1 MYFVTAAAL
10 WPVDD
15 VRLDVAGLFG
25 GPAGMRRRGPSM
37 KWFFEPPYGG
47 DGSGTAPPHGGDGSG
62 TGPGLDDGAAPGL
75 IGLPEAVRLR
85 HGVRVLDP
93 QAAEVVPGV
102 SFDREIQPTVYRA
115 RTLLVPGDLLR
126 EPAAVAAI
134 NRVLESTGM
143 RLVAPEEDAEEDAG
157 EERGEGALFEVL
169 RDLPRP
175 AVLAPTGTAPVVV
188 DAWRALQTLRAAG
201 TLQRAGA
208 DEGLPGSRAGADEGL
223 PGSRAGAD
231 EAVPGSRAGLDE
243 AVVWRISLEHLLVG
257 SAITGSP
264 IDNGPGGIAGGPGGS
279 SGGVGPTTTDSYLFS
294 GGDPRTPVAVVL
306 APPRR
311 RSAGECR
318 ADYGRRPV
326 VAVLDTGVRAHPWL
340 DVTGDPGGGYGL
352 AADGFVTVDYAIQ
365 DAIRR
370 AGERARDHGDRPRQV
385 IRDPWDAPVAENPLV
400 GELSPALGHGTF
412 IAGIVRQVVP
422 DARVLAVRIIH
433 SDDVCYEGDV
443 ICALRHLATRIAL
456 AADGDPAAMIDVVSL
471 SFGYFAES
479 AADLVLTS
487 GLWQAI
493 EILLDL
499 GVVVVAAAGNYS
511 TSRPFY
517 PAAFAIQPAPVPVIS
532 VGALN
537 PNGTKA
543 VFSNEG
549 NWVTAWAQGAAV
561 VSAYPVDAN
570 ASRTPELRVRALARA
585 DRESLDPDDYSGG
598 FAVWSGTS
606 FSAPGLAALI
616 AGSLLDGAAGDGL
629 RLDQPGVQAARER
642 AAAAVANLR
651 GEHGA

>member
-47 DGSGTAPPHGGDGSG
+47 DGSGTAPPRGGDGSG
-62 TGPGLDDGAAPGL
+62 TGPGLDDGGAPGL

-93 QAAEVVPGV
+93 QAAEVVPGL

-126 EPAAVAAI
+126 EPAAMAAM

-157 EERGEGALFEVL
+157 EDRGEGALFEVL

-201 TLQRAGA
+201 TLQ
-208 DEGLPGSRAGADEGL
+208 RAGADEGL

-606 FSAPGLAALI
+606 FSAPGLAALV

>member
-1 MYFVTAAAL
+1 MYFVMAAAL

-201 TLQRAGA
+201 TLQ
-208 DEGLPGSRAGADEGL
+208 RAGADEGL

-517 PAAFAIQPAPVPVIS
+517 PAAFAIQTAPVPVIS

-606 FSAPGLAALI
+606 FSAPGLAALV

>member
-1 MYFVTAAAL
+1 
-10 WPVDD
+10 
-15 VRLDVAGLFG
+15 
-25 GPAGMRRRGPSM
+25 M

-47 DGSGTAPPHGGDGSG
+47 DGSDTGPPHGGDGSG
-62 TGPGLDDGAAPGL
+62 AGPGLGDDAAPGL
-75 IGLPEAVRLR
+75 IGLPESVRLR
-85 HGVRVLDP
+85 HGVRALDP
-93 QAAEVVPGV
+93 QAAEVLPGV
-102 SFDREIQPTVYRA
+102 SFDQEIQPTVYRA

-126 EPAAVAAI
+126 DPAAVAAM

-143 RLVAPEEDAEEDAG
+143 RLVAPEEDAEE
-157 EERGEGALFEVL
+157 ERGEGALFEVL

-175 AVLAPTGTAPVVV
+175 AILAPTGTVPVVI
-188 DAWRALQTLRAAG
+188 DAWKALQMLRAAG
-201 TLQRAGA
+201 GLQRAGW
-208 DEGLPGSRAGADEGL
+208 DETVPGSRAV
-223 PGSRAGAD
+223 AD
-231 EAVPGSRAGLDE
+231 EAAPDSRAGLDE

-306 APPRR
+306 DPPRR

-340 DVTGDPGGGYGL
+340 DVTGDPGGGYDL

-370 AGERARDHGDRPRQV
+370 AGEHARDHGDRPRQV

-443 ICALRHLATRIAL
+443 ICALRHLAARIAL
-456 AADGDPAAMIDVVSL
+456 AEENDPAAMVDVVSL

-517 PAAFAIQPAPVPVIS
+517 PAAFAIQTARVPVIS

-543 VFSNEG
+543 VFSNDG
-549 NWVTAWAQGAAV
+549 TWVTAWAQGAAM

-570 ASRTPELRVRALARA
+570 ASRTPELRVRASAQA

-629 RLDQPGVQAARER
+629 RLDQPGVQAARQR

>member
-1 MYFVTAAAL
+1 
-10 WPVDD
+10 
-15 VRLDVAGLFG
+15 
-25 GPAGMRRRGPSM
+25 M

-47 DGSGTAPPHGGDGSG
+47 DGSGIGPPHGGDGSG
-62 TGPGLDDGAAPGL
+62 TGPGLDNDAAPGL

-93 QAAEVVPGV
+93 EAAEVVPGV
-102 SFDREIQPTVYRA
+102 SFDQEIQPTVYRP

-126 EPAAVAAI
+126 SPAAVAAI

-143 RLVAPEEDAEEDAG
+143 RLVAPEEDTEEDAG
-157 EERGEGALFEVL
+157 EDRGEGALFQVL

-175 AVLAPTGTAPVVV
+175 AVLAPTGTAPVVI
-188 DAWRALQTLRAAG
+188 DAWKALQTLRAAAG
-201 TLQRAGA
+201 ALQRAGA
-208 DEGLPGSRAGADEGL
+208 DETGTDEAAPGSRAGA
-223 PGSRAGAD
+223 GAD
-231 EAVPGSRAGLDE
+231 ETVPGSRAGLDE

-264 IDNGPGGIAGGPGGS
+264 IDNGPGGIAGGSGSS

-306 APPRR
+306 DPPRR

-340 DVTGDPGGGYGL
+340 DVTGDPGGGYDL

-370 AGERARDHGDRPRQV
+370 AGEHARDHGDRPRQV

-456 AADGDPAAMIDVVSL
+456 AEEDDPAAMVDVVSL

-517 PAAFAIQPAPVPVIS
+517 PAAFAIQTAPVPVIS

-543 VFSNEG
+543 VFSNDG

-570 ASRTPELRVRALARA
+570 ASRTPELRVRASART

-616 AGSLLDGAAGDGL
+616 AGSLLGGAAGDGL

>member
-175 AVLAPTGTAPVVV
+175 AVLAPTGTAPVVI
-188 DAWRALQTLRAAG
+188 DAWRALQTLRAA
-201 TLQRAGA
+201 AGA
-208 DEGLPGSRAGADEGL
+208 LQRAGADEGL

-606 FSAPGLAALI
+606 FSAPGLAALV

>member
-1 MYFVTAAAL
+1 
-10 WPVDD
+10 
-15 VRLDVAGLFG
+15 
-25 GPAGMRRRGPSM
+25 M

-157 EERGEGALFEVL
+157 EDRGEGALFEVL

-201 TLQRAGA
+201 TLQ
-208 DEGLPGSRAGADEGL
+208 RAGADEGL

-517 PAAFAIQPAPVPVIS
+517 PAAFAIQTAPVPVIS

-606 FSAPGLAALI
+606 FSAPGLAALV
-616 AGSLLDGAAGDGL
+616 AGSLLDGAARDGL

>member
-1 MYFVTAAAL
+1 
-10 WPVDD
+10 
-15 VRLDVAGLFG
+15 
-25 GPAGMRRRGPSM
+25 M

-62 TGPGLDDGAAPGL
+62 TGPGLDDDAAPGL

-143 RLVAPEEDAEEDAG
+143 RLVAPEEDAGEDAG
-157 EERGEGALFEVL
+157 EDRGEGALFEVL

-175 AVLAPTGTAPVVV
+175 AVLAPTGTAPVVI
-188 DAWRALQTLRAAG
+188 DAWKALQTLRAAAG
-201 TLQRAGA
+201 ALQRAGA
-208 DEGLPGSRAGADEGL
+208 DEGLL
-223 PGSRAGAD
+223 GSRAGAD

-264 IDNGPGGIAGGPGGS
+264 IDNGPGGIAGGPGS
-279 SGGVGPTTTDSYLFS
+279 SSGVGPTTTDSYLFS

-370 AGERARDHGDRPRQV
+370 AGEHARDHGDRPRQV

-456 AADGDPAAMIDVVSL
+456 AEEDDPAAMVDVVSL

-517 PAAFAIQPAPVPVIS
+517 PAAFAIQTAPVPVIS

>member
-175 AVLAPTGTAPVVV
+175 AVLAPTGTAPVVI
-188 DAWRALQTLRAAG
+188 DAWRALQTLRAA
-201 TLQRAGA
+201 AGA
-208 DEGLPGSRAGADEGL
+208 LQRAGADEGL

-370 AGERARDHGDRPRQV
+370 AGEHARDHGDRPRQV

-517 PAAFAIQPAPVPVIS
+517 PAAFAIQTAPVPVIS

-606 FSAPGLAALI
+606 FSAPGLAALV

>member
-188 DAWRALQTLRAAG
+188 DAWRALQTLRAA
-201 TLQRAGA
+201 AGA
-208 DEGLPGSRAGADEGL
+208 LQRAGADEGL

-370 AGERARDHGDRPRQV
+370 AGEHARDHGDRPRQV